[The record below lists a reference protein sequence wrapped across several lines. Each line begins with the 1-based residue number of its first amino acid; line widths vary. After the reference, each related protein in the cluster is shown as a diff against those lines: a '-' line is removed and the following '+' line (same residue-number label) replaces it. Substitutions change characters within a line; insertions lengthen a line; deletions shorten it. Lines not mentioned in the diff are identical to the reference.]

1 MLRGQQPARA
11 GEDNVLYF
19 AYGSNL
25 DEAQMRERC
34 PSAERGPRAV
44 LRGYALTF
52 GGFSHRWGGAVAS
65 IVRAPGASVH
75 GLLYRIDA
83 LDIAKLDRF
92 EGHPFAYERVE
103 RIVIDEDGRRRR
115 THLYLQPEE
124 GFEPWE
130 PAPDYYA
137 VLRRAYA
144 RLGFDRRRLA
154 AAARVA
160 A

>member
-1 MLRGQQPARA
+1 MLRGQLPARA
-11 GEDNVLYF
+11 GETNVLYF

-65 IVRAPGASVH
+65 VIRAQGAEVH
-75 GLLYRIDA
+75 GLLYAIDA
-83 LDIAKLDRF
+83 EDIAALDRC

-103 RIVIDEDGRRRR
+103 RIVVDEESRRRR
-115 THLYLQPEE
+115 VHLYLQPEE

>member
-1 MLRGQQPARA
+1 M
-11 GEDNVLYF
+11 LYF

-25 DEAQMRERC
+25 NEAQMRERC
-34 PSAERGPRAV
+34 PSAVRGPRAL
-44 LRGYALTF
+44 LRNYALTF

-65 IVRAPGASVH
+65 VIRARGAEVH
-75 GLLYRIDA
+75 GLLYAIAAEDIAA
-83 LDIAKLDRF
+83 LDRC

-103 RIVIDEDGRRRR
+103 RIVYDEDGRRRR
-115 THLYLQPEE
+115 VHLYLQPEE

-144 RLGFDRRRLA
+144 RLGFDRRPLA

>member
-1 MLRGQQPARA
+1 MLRGHQPARA
-11 GEDNVLYF
+11 GENYVLYF

-34 PSAERGPRAV
+34 PSAARGPRAL

-65 IVRAPGASVH
+65 VIRAQGAEVH
-75 GLLYRIDA
+75 GLLYSIDA
-83 LDIAKLDRF
+83 EDIAALDRC

-103 RIVIDEDGRRRR
+103 RIVVDEDGRRRR

-124 GFEPWE
+124 GFEQWE
-130 PAPDYYA
+130 PAPNYYA

-144 RLGFDRRRLA
+144 QLGFDRKRLA